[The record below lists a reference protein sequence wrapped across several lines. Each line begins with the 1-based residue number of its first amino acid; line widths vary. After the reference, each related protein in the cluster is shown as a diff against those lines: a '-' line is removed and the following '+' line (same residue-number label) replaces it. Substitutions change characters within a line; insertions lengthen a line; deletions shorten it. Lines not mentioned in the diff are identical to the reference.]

1 MALKSNWAILPVTVG
16 VHLVNFVDHS
26 GQFAHLT
33 TVPAQFTISKTWHAA
48 SLTPHW
54 RGGGLPPCEKR
65 VTKTG
70 ASKGGFFSAKE
81 GVKKRNTSPKGPK
94 NGWLRGGIQ
103 KLRTLY
109 LHHPTHT
116 LVQNLASSIFLK
128 FNFWQISYATA
139 HTHYPGTQQMA
150 QSR

>member
-1 MALKSNWAILPVTVG
+1 MTVG

-70 ASKGGFFSAKE
+70 KGPGQKNTGSQKLERHPGNRNAFEGEQGFPTALE
-81 GVKKRNTSPKGPK
+81 GVNKRNT
-94 NGWLRGGIQ
+94 L
-103 KLRTLY
+103 
-109 LHHPTHT
+109 
-116 LVQNLASSIFLK
+116 
-128 FNFWQISYATA
+128 
-139 HTHYPGTQQMA
+139 
-150 QSR
+150 